1 MDPDGPSGVTLAELV
16 AAMSLAVDLGMG
28 LPTEHVL
35 RQTLIALRLAESEDL
50 STDERSAVYY
60 VSLLAWVGCAA
71 DSELGD
77 WFGESAFFAGSY
89 VVDMAGLPM
98 AAFVTRQIGRGYPPL
113 RRLALVGRFLATGG
127 RALEEIL
134 HTHCLSAGDL
144 AERLGFGGE
153 VRDPLLQ
160 TFERWDGKGTPGAV
174 REEALAPAIRVVH
187 LADIAEVYHRAG
199 GVDAALEMARRR
211 RGTQF
216 DPALV
221 DRFCERAPQ
230 ILARLD
236 DIDWNHVIE
245 SEPGLGRELTGSELD
260 AALQAFG
267 DFADLKSR
275 FTRGH
280 SRGVTDLADR
290 AGARVGLA
298 RDDCVLLRRAAMV
311 HDLGAIGI
319 ATALW
324 EKRGPLSAAD
334 GERMRTHPYLAE
346 RTLARS
352 PALAPIGALAALHHE
367 RLDGSGYPRGLS
379 GDAIGPAARVLAA
392 ADVYHALTEERP
404 HRPAQTTAEAE
415 RTVRAEVLA
424 GRLDGDAV
432 NAVLA
437 AAGHRVRRRA
447 GLPGGLTP
455 REVEVLVLLARGR
468 SNPEIATQLVV
479 SRKTVGSHIEHI
491 YTKLG
496 VSSRT
501 EAALFAMRHGLL
513 PELPAS

>member
-1 MDPDGPSGVTLAELV
+1 MDSDRPSGVTLAELV

-35 RQTLIALRLAESEDL
+35 RQTLIALRLGESEDL
-50 STDERSAVYY
+50 SDKERAGVYY
-60 VSLLAWVGCAA
+60 VSLLAWVGCVA
-71 DSELGD
+71 DSELGAWVD
-77 WFGESAFFAGSY
+77 ETEFFAGTY
-89 VVDMAGLPM
+89 DIDMAGLPM
-98 AAFVTRQIGRGYPPL
+98 IAFVTRHVGRGHPL
-113 RRLALVGRFLATGG
+113 PRRAALVARVLATGG
-127 RALEEIL
+127 REIEDIVR
-134 HTHCLSAGDL
+134 THCQSAGHL
-144 AERLGFGGE
+144 AERLGCGDE

-160 TFERWDGKGTPGAV
+160 AFERWDGKGTPGAV
-174 REEALAPAIRVVH
+174 REEGLAPAIRIVQ
-187 LADIAEVYHRAG
+187 LADIAEVYHRAA
-199 GVDAALEMARRR
+199 GVDAALEVARRR

-221 DRFCERAPQ
+221 DRFCKRAPQ
-230 ILARLD
+230 ILGDLD
-236 DIDWNHVIE
+236 DLDWTHVID
-245 SEPGLGRELTGSELD
+245 SEPGLDKELTETDLD
-260 AALQAFG
+260 EALEAFG

-280 SRGVTDLADR
+280 SRGVADLADR
-290 AGARVGLA
+290 AAARLGLA
-298 RDDCVLLRRAAMV
+298 QDDRALLRRAAMV

-319 ATALW
+319 ANALW
-324 EKRGPLSAAD
+324 DKPGPLSAAET
-334 GERMRTHPYLAE
+334 ERMRTHPYLAE
-346 RTLARS
+346 RTLARA
-352 PALAPIGALAALHHE
+352 PALASIGALAALHHE
-367 RLDGSGYPRGLS
+367 RLDGSGYPRGLTA
-379 GDAIGPAARVLAA
+379 DAISLSARVLAA
-392 ADVYHALTEERP
+392 AEVYHALTEERP
-404 HRPAQTTAEAE
+404 YRPAHTTAEAE
-415 RTVRAEVLA
+415 RTVQSEVRA

-455 REVEVLVLLARGR
+455 REAEVLVLLARGQ
-468 SNPEIATQLVV
+468 SNPAIAAQLVV

-513 PELPAS
+513 PEPPAR

>member
-1 MDPDGPSGVTLAELV
+1 MDPNGPSGVTLAELV
-16 AAMSLAVDLGMG
+16 AAPSLAVDLGMG

-35 RQTLIALRLAESEDL
+35 RQTLIALRLSESEDL
-50 STDERSAVYY
+50 SPEERAAVYY

-71 DSELGD
+71 DPELGG
-77 WFGESAFFAGSY
+77 WFDQTEFFAGSY
-89 VVDMAGLPM
+89 DVDMAGLPM
-98 AAFVTRQIGRGYPPL
+98 AAFLARQIGRGQPPL
-113 RRLALVGRFLATGG
+113 RRLALAGRFLASGG
-127 RALEEIL
+127 RPVEDIL
-134 HTHCLSAGDL
+134 NSHCLSAGHL

-153 VRDPLLQ
+153 VSDPLLQ
-160 TFERWDGKGTPGAV
+160 TFERWDGKGTPGAL
-174 REEALAPAIRVVH
+174 REEALAPVIRVVH
-187 LADIAEVYHRAG
+187 LADVAEVYLRVG
-199 GVDAALEMARRR
+199 GVDAALDVARRR

-221 DRFCERAPQ
+221 DRFCDRAPD
-230 ILARLD
+230 ILVRLD
-236 DIDWNHVIE
+236 DIDWKHVIE
-245 SEPGLGRELTGSELD
+245 SQPGLDRELTGSELD
-260 AALQAFG
+260 TALEAFG

-290 AGARVGLA
+290 AAARLGLA
-298 RDDCVLLRRAAMV
+298 GDDRVLLKRAAMV

-324 EKRGPLSAAD
+324 EMPGPLSAAET
-334 GERMRTHPYLAE
+334 ERMRTHPYLAE
-346 RTLARS
+346 RTLAFA
-352 PALAPIGALAALHHE
+352 PALAPIGALAAFHHE
-367 RLDGSGYPRGLS
+367 RLDGSGYPRGLT
-379 GDAIGPAARVLAA
+379 GDAIGPSARVLAA
-392 ADVYHALTEERP
+392 AEVYHALIEERP
-404 HRPAQTTAEAE
+404 HRPALTTVEAE
-415 RTVRAEVLA
+415 RTVQAEVRA

-432 NAVLA
+432 NAVLT

-468 SNPEIATQLVV
+468 SNREIAEQLVV

-513 PELPAS
+513 PEVPSG

>member
-1 MDPDGPSGVTLAELV
+1 
-16 AAMSLAVDLGMG
+16 MSLAVDLGMG

-35 RQTLIALRLAESEDL
+35 RQTLIALRLAESEQIADE
-50 STDERSAVYY
+50 ERSAVYY
-60 VSLLAWVGCAA
+60 ISLLAWVGCAA
-71 DSELGD
+71 DSELSA
-77 WFGESAFFAGSY
+77 WFGDETALFPGTYA
-89 VVDMAGLPM
+89 VDMAGLPM
-98 AAFVTRQIGRGYPPL
+98 AVFFTRQVGRGHPPL
-113 RRLALVGRFLATGG
+113 RRLAIIGRFLATGG
-127 RALEEIL
+127 RAVEEIL
-134 HTHCLSAGDL
+134 GADCRSAGHL
-144 AERLGFGGE
+144 AERLGLGGE

-160 TFERWDGKGTPGAV
+160 TFERWDGKGIPGAAQG
-174 REEALAPAIRVVH
+174 EALAPAVRVVQ

-199 GVDAALEMARRR
+199 GVDAVLEVVRRR

-221 DRFCERAPQ
+221 DRFCQLATQ
-230 ILARLD
+230 ILDRLD
-236 DIDWNHVIE
+236 DLDWNDVIE
-245 SEPGLGRELTGSELD
+245 SEPGLGAELTGSELD
-260 AALQAFG
+260 NALEAFG

-298 RDDCVLLRRAAMV
+298 PDDRVLLRRAAMV

-324 EKRGPLSAAD
+324 DKQGPLSTAER
-334 GERMRTHPYLAE
+334 ERMRTHPYLAE
-346 RTLARS
+346 RTLARVT
-352 PALAPIGALAALHHE
+352 ALAPIGALAALHHE

-379 GDAIGPAARVLAA
+379 GDAISPAARVLAA

-404 HRPAQTTAEAE
+404 HRPALITAEAE
-415 RTVRAEVLA
+415 RTVREEVRA

-432 NAVLA
+432 NAVLS
-437 AAGHRVRRRA
+437 AAGHRVRQRA
-447 GLPGGLTP
+447 GLPGGLTS
-455 REVEVLVLLARGR
+455 REVEVLVQLARGR
-468 SNPEIATQLVV
+468 SNPEIAAQLVV

-513 PELPAS
+513 PHPPSS